1 MFVTLP
7 DPARIRPGDL
17 ARCLLVGSGR
27 GLGTAMNA
35 RATRGFTLI
44 ELMIVVAIIAIL
56 AAIALPLYR
65 QYTVRSAN
73 VACLAE
79 AHSYAIHVA
88 SAQALQQTPIAH
100 VPGRCQPIPTPGL
113 ADTSLTALPVAP
125 GDTPVVCDLTRGGS
139 CSL

>member
-1 MFVTLP
+1 MMATTIINS
-7 DPARIRPGDL
+7 IRVNP
-17 ARCLLVGSGR
+17 RV
-27 GLGTAMNA
+27 
-35 RATRGFTLI
+35 
-44 ELMIVVAIIAIL
+44 
-56 AAIALPLYR
+56 ALPLYR

-100 VPGRCQPIPTPGL
+100 VPGRCQLIPTPGL

-139 CSL
+139 CTL